1 MREEEFLQPEPMR
14 SVSLPAG
21 GLSLGYN
28 VLSVVVIGVCID
40 QGSLNS
46 MLSVQTECTAM

>member
-21 GLSLGYN
+21 GIISWLQCAVSSSDRGLY
-28 VLSVVVIGVCID
+28 
-40 QGSLNS
+40 
-46 MLSVQTECTAM
+46 